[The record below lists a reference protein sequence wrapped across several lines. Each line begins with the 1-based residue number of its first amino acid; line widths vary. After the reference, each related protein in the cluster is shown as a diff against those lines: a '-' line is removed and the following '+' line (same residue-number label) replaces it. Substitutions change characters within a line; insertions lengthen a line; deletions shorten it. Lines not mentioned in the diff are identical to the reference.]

1 MTGLP
6 QAASASM
13 VSIQIGGVSV
23 GILSDNP
30 AFLEM
35 LERRYAG
42 FLAAADRP
50 DFQLE
55 VRLHEPVEPAGA
67 DEDLRVTRVGES
79 WLLERGDFHATWN
92 SSAARGTVFQSNSP
106 YAIDSVLRIVHTLIL
121 ARRGGFLVHAASM
134 IRNRFAFLL
143 AGVSGAGKTTIAR
156 LAPADAKLLSD
167 EISYV
172 VRREAGQYWA
182 CGTPFAGELARIG
195 ENLTAPIKTLF
206 LLEQGSKNR
215 ITPVASAD
223 AARLLLR
230 NILFFATDPEMVKLV
245 FQSACEFAEKVPV
258 RRLCFV
264 PDQRVWEMIG

>member
-1 MTGLP
+1 MTARS

-13 VSIQIGGVSV
+13 VSVEIGGVSV
-23 GILSDNP
+23 GIVSNSP

-35 LERRYAG
+35 LECRYAG
-42 FLAAADRP
+42 FVAAVNRP

-55 VRLHEPVEPAGA
+55 VRLHEPIEPAGT
-67 DEDLRVTRVGES
+67 DEELRVTRAGES
-79 WLLERGDFHATWN
+79 WILRRGDFHATWN
-92 SSAARGTVFQSNSP
+92 STTARGTVFQSNNP

-121 ARRGGFLVHAASM
+121 ATRGGFLVHAASAL
-134 IRNRFAFLL
+134 RNGFAFLF

-156 LAPADAKLLSD
+156 LAPADTKLLTD

-172 VRREAGQYWA
+172 RRDRGQYRA
-182 CGTPFAGELARIG
+182 CGTPFAGDLARVG
-195 ENLTAPIKTLF
+195 ENLTAPIKALF
-206 LLEQGSKNR
+206 LLEQGPENR

-230 NILFFATDPEMVKLV
+230 NILFFAADPEMVKLV

>member
-1 MTGLP
+1 
-6 QAASASM
+6 M

-23 GILSDNP
+23 GIVSDST

-42 FLAAADRP
+42 FVVPAGSS
-50 DFQLE
+50 DFELE
-55 VRLHEPVEPAGA
+55 VVLHEPLETAGA
-67 DEDLRVTRVGES
+67 DEDVRVTRLREDWV
-79 WLLERGDFHATWN
+79 LQRGDFYATWN
-92 SSAARGTVFQSNSP
+92 PSTARGKVFQSNNP

-121 ARRGGFLVHAASM
+121 APRGGFLVHAASS
-134 IRNRFAFLL
+134 IRNGCAFLF
-143 AGVSGAGKTTIAR
+143 AGISGSGKTTISR
-156 LAPADAKLLSD
+156 LAPADAKLLTD

-172 VRREAGQYWA
+172 RRDADQYWA
-182 CGTPFAGELARIG
+182 CGTPFAGELARVG
-195 ENLTAPIKTLF
+195 ENLSAPVKILF
-206 LLEQGSKNR
+206 LLQQGPENR
-215 ITPVASAD
+215 IAPVASAD

-230 NILFFATDPEMVKLV
+230 HILFFAADPDLVKLV

>member
-1 MTGLP
+1 
-6 QAASASM
+6 M
-13 VSIQIGGVSV
+13 VSIEIGGVSV
-23 GILSDNP
+23 GILCADPS
-30 AFLEM
+30 FLQM

-42 FLAAADRP
+42 FVAAADCP
-50 DFQLE
+50 DFRLE
-55 VRLHEPVEPAGA
+55 VRLHEPTELVGA
-67 DEDLRVTRVGES
+67 DEDVRVTRTGES
-79 WLLERGDFHATWN
+79 WALQRGDFHATWN
-92 SSAARGTVFQSNSP
+92 SGTARGTVSQSNNP

-121 ARRGGFLVHAASM
+121 ATRRGFLVHAASA
-134 IRNRFAFLL
+134 IRNGFAFVF

-156 LAPADAKLLSD
+156 LAPTDVHLLTD

-172 VRREAGQYWA
+172 VRRDAGQYWA
-182 CGTPFAGELARIG
+182 YGTPFAGELARVG

-206 LLEQGSKNR
+206 LLEQGLENR

-230 NILFFATDPEMVKLV
+230 NILFFAADPEMVKLV

-258 RRLCFV
+258 RRLSFV

>member
-1 MTGLP
+1 
-6 QAASASM
+6 M

-30 AFLEM
+30 TFVEM

-42 FLAAADRP
+42 FLTSANGP

-55 VRLHEPVEPAGA
+55 VVLHEPVEPGA
-67 DEDLRVTRVGES
+67 DEDLRVTRAGES
-79 WLLERGDFHATWN
+79 WVLQRGDFHATWN
-92 SSAARGTVFQSNSP
+92 ASARRGKVFQSNNP

-121 ARRGGFLVHAASM
+121 AARGGFLVHAASAV
-134 IRNRFAFLL
+134 RNGCAFLF
-143 AGVSGAGKTTIAR
+143 AGVSGAGKTTISR
-156 LAPADAKLLSD
+156 LAPADAQLLTD

-172 VRREAGQYWA
+172 VRHNGQYWA
-182 CGTPFAGELARIG
+182 YGTPFAGELGRVG
-195 ENLTAPIKTLF
+195 ENLSAPVKTLF
-206 LLEQGSKNR
+206 LLEQGIENR
-215 ITPVASAD
+215 VARVASTD

-230 NILFFATDPEMVKLV
+230 NILFFAADDEMVKLV
-245 FQSACEFAEKVPV
+245 FQSACEFTERVPV